1 MKGLASPPLSRP
13 TQLKW
18 RREPQEDVSAAHL
31 AASLEARLAEVEMER
46 DELWHRVL
54 HLERLAQAGMM
65 AGGLVHDT
73 GNMLAAISGN
83 SQLALATL
91 PAETSNVHLTQSVE
105 LCRRAHAGL
114 KAYLLFAKGHLRG
127 ASTCAVGDV
136 LVDAGRFLS
145 PTLKRGKVTL
155 SVHAEGALSAACE
168 PTLLLQ
174 AIVNLLLNAV
184 KAIGDADGRIELS
197 GRLHQDFVE
206 IDVKDD
212 GPGVPEHVRA
222 RLFQPFATAPGS
234 REGGSGGGTGLG
246 LYVTRRI
253 LEEQGGSISLVDA
266 GPGACFRMRVPRVA
280 PQDSTRSATAPRK
293 EVVCG

>member
-1 MKGLASPPLSRP
+1 MKGLASPPMNRP
-13 TQLKW
+13 TQLLW
-18 RREPQEDVSAAHL
+18 RRASEDDVLAQRS

-91 PAETSNVHLTQSVE
+91 PVDTSNVHLSQSVE

-114 KAYLLFAKGHLRG
+114 KAYLMFAKGHLRG

-136 LVDAGRFLS
+136 LADAQRFLS

-155 SVHAEGALSAACE
+155 SVHAEGTLNAACE

-184 KAIGDADGRIELS
+184 KAIGDADGHVELR
-197 GRLHQDFVE
+197 GRLHEDFVE
-206 IDVKDD
+206 IEVKDD

-222 RLFQPFATAPGS
+222 RLFQAFATSPGS

-266 GPGACFRMRVPRVA
+266 GSGACFRLRVPRVA
-280 PQDSTRSATAPRK
+280 PKDTTRPAMAPLK
-293 EVVCG
+293 EVFCG